1 MDKFLKALALELKKK
16 NLYQSEIDEILAYYE
31 EIISDRYENGEAMDR
46 IIESYDIRLISRMA
60 FPQAL
65 SKRAP
70 ETKKEVSKNIGG
82 LLLFLFSIPILIPL
96 GVLYL
101 AFIIVIFSLILA
113 GFAVGVSGILGFIA
127 VILQLV
133 QTSASVGTSLVV
145 VGLYVFGIS
154 LAMLVMY
161 YVIYAF
167 GFLLKG
173 SVKIISKLLSGG
185 RQYENAR

>member
-1 MDKFLKALALELKKK
+1 MDKFLKALAIELKKK

-31 EIISDRYENGEAMDR
+31 EMISDRYENGEAMDR

-65 SKRAP
+65 SKRTP

-113 GFAVGVSGILGFIA
+113 GFAVGVSGVFGFIT

>member
-1 MDKFLKALALELKKK
+1 MDKFLKALAIELKKK

-31 EIISDRYENGEAMDR
+31 EMISDRYENGEAMDR

-65 SKRAP
+65 SKRTP

-113 GFAVGVSGILGFIA
+113 GFAVGVSGVFGFIA